1 MRIDG
6 YEARVLGA
14 LVEKGITT
22 PDYYP
27 LSINALQNACNQ
39 KSSRE
44 PVMEMD
50 ESAVR
55 QALHGL
61 QEKGLV
67 EGRGDGRVGKYA
79 HRMQDVFNFNRA
91 ETAVMCLLL
100 LRGAQTPGELRG
112 RAERLFQF
120 EDLGQVQSTLQ
131 RLMEREPALVKV
143 LPRQPGMKEVR
154 YIQLLSNDVSVES
167 VPDAQVSVSERRSG
181 LEEQIAELRSE
192 VAELRR
198 RLELLETRGD

>member
-6 YEARVLGA
+6 HEARVLGA

>member
-1 MRIDG
+1 MMRIDAG
-6 YEARVLGA
+6 EARVLGA

-27 LSINALQNACNQ
+27 LSLNALQNACNQ
-39 KSSRE
+39 KSSRD

-50 ESAVR
+50 EGAVR

-67 EGRGDGRVGKYA
+67 EGRGDGRVGKYE

-120 EDLGQVQSTLQ
+120 EDLAQVQATLQ
-131 RLMEREPALVKV
+131 RLMERKPALVKV
-143 LPRQPGMKEVR
+143 LPRQAGMKEVR
-154 YIQLLSNDVSVES
+154 YIQLLSNDAAAEA
-167 VPDAQVSVSERRSG
+167 VPEVRVTAAERRSG
-181 LEEQIAELRSE
+181 LEEQIAGLRGE
-192 VAELRR
+192 VAELRA
-198 RLELLETRGD
+198 RLERLEGR

>member
-1 MRIDG
+1 MRIDAG
-6 YEARVLGA
+6 EARVLGA

-39 KSSRE
+39 KSSRD

-50 ESAVR
+50 EGEIR

-67 EGRGDGRVGKYA
+67 EGRGDGRVGKYG

-112 RAERLFQF
+112 RPQTQLLTSSKKPAGKSCGLSVFSSSSRIDYLTLFQP
-120 EDLGQVQSTLQ
+120 L
-131 RLMEREPALVKV
+131 
-143 LPRQPGMKEVR
+143 
-154 YIQLLSNDVSVES
+154 
-167 VPDAQVSVSERRSG
+167 
-181 LEEQIAELRSE
+181 
-192 VAELRR
+192 
-198 RLELLETRGD
+198 